1 MQLKF
6 LPWKYIQSSLPRPN
20 TYLFVHSHITY
31 HNQGICIK
39 NRVRNGRKIF
49 EIPALLSIPNPN
61 EELQSGKFK
70 KVYIVSTMNFDFFFS
85 NFQRSGFPH
94 FQDKK
99 AGISNFFFCCSIPYF
114 LYHPDHNHKITLLPY
129 NRLIGSWYIRDIIIV
144 LHTNTTK

>member
-70 KVYIVSTMNFDFFFS
+70 KVYIVSTMNFDFFFFPIFS
-85 NFQRSGFPH
+85 ALDFLISKIKEREFQ
-94 FQDKK
+94 
-99 AGISNFFFCCSIPYF
+99 ISFSVV
-114 LYHPDHNHKITLLPY
+114 LYHIFYITLTT
-129 NRLIGSWYIRDIIIV
+129 ITKSHCC
-144 LHTNTTK
+144 HTIDLLEADTSEILS

>member
-39 NRVRNGRKIF
+39 NMVRNGRKIF
-49 EIPALLSIPNPN
+49 EIPALLFIPNPN

-70 KVYIVSTMNFDFFFS
+70 KVYIVSTDANPLNATHPFTWKGCNFWVVAIWRKYEILKKFFIVNEYIDIVKKNVKMHLIFHFS
-85 NFQRSGFPH
+85 SQ
-94 FQDKK
+94 
-99 AGISNFFFCCSIPYF
+99 F
-114 LYHPDHNHKITLLPY
+114 LIKFWLDLP
-129 NRLIGSWYIRDIIIV
+129 LSS
-144 LHTNTTK
+144 